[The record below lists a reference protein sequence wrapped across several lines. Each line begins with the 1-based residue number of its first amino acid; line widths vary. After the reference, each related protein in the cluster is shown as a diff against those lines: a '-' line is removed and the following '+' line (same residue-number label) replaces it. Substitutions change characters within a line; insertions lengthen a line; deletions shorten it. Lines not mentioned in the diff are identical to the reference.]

1 MASILTRSASRVVST
16 APQSTIFTVQSRNM
30 ATEQQ
35 LKSRLRSVANIG
47 KITKAM
53 KMVAASK
60 LRRVERL
67 LKGARTFQ
75 TPMNAIWSEA
85 EKSDEVRPQKELIVA
100 LSSDRGLCGGVNSAI
115 TKAVRAR
122 IQGNDKENR
131 TSALILLGEKS
142 KAALDRLYGDRIR
155 FAISDVG
162 KSRPVNFNE
171 VSLITEYIL
180 SEQYDAISF
189 VFNKFKSA
197 IAYDTSFVRTLAL
210 QPAAEDKD
218 WDNYNFEGDK
228 RDVLQNLYEFRIA
241 VRLYH
246 MFVEAATSEQSA
258 RMAAMDNSSKNA
270 GEMLFSLRLL
280 YNRRRQAKITTELIE
295 IISGASA
302 ADSMASKK

>member
-1 MASILTRSASRVVST
+1 MASVLTRSVSRVASV
-16 APQSTIFTVQSRNM
+16 APQSQIFTIQSRNM

-67 LKGARTFQ
+67 LKGARIFQ
-75 TPMNAIWSEA
+75 TPMNSVWTDA
-85 EKSDEVRPQKELIVA
+85 EKSEELKPQKELIVA
-100 LSSDRGLCGGVNSAI
+100 LSSDRGLCGGVNSAV

-122 IQGNDKENR
+122 VQTNDKEGR
-131 TSALILLGEKS
+131 TTSLILLGEKS

-155 FAISDVG
+155 FAITDIG

-171 VSLITEYIL
+171 VSLISEYIV

-189 VFNKFKSA
+189 VFNKYKSA
-197 IAYDTSFVRTLAL
+197 IAYDTTVTRTLAL
-210 QPAAEDKD
+210 QNAAEDKD

-246 MFVEAATSEQSA
+246 MFVESTTSEQSA

-280 YNRRRQAKITTELIE
+280 YNRRRQAKITTELTE

>member
-1 MASILTRSASRVVST
+1 MASILTRSVSRVVT
-16 APQSTIFTVQSRNM
+16 APQATIFNVQSRNM

-75 TPMNAIWSEA
+75 QPMAAIWADA
-85 EKSDEVRPQKELIVA
+85 EKNEELRPQRELFVA
-100 LSSDRGLCGGVNSAI
+100 LSSDRGLCGGVNGAI

-122 IQGNDKENR
+122 VQENDKQGR
-131 TSALILLGEKS
+131 TSSLILLGEKS
-142 KAALDRLYGDRIR
+142 KAALDRLFGERIR
-155 FAISDVG
+155 FAISDIG

-171 VSLITEYIL
+171 VSLITEYII

-197 IAYDTSFVRTLAL
+197 IAYDTSVVRTLAL
-210 QPAAEDKD
+210 QNASEEKD
-218 WDNYNFEGDK
+218 WDNFNFEGDK
-228 RDVLQNLYEFRIA
+228 RDVLQNLYEFRVA